1 MDIEGEAVLLVAF
14 RNAAE
19 DLESQ
24 TDYNFDDLHDV
35 IDQLQEDA
43 DEL

>member
-1 MDIEGEAVLLVAF
+1 MEDEAALLVAF

-24 TDYNFDDLHDV
+24 TDYSYEDLRDV
-35 IDQLQEDA
+35 IDQLQEEA
-43 DEL
+43 DEF